1 MAKLSKAEKEKRK
14 PKFFAKLFSSPRK
27 EKAKAASKKAE
38 ATSAAKKKMY
48 AAESMFK
55 SAKTRD
61 TAKVD
66 LSKPMAFGKAFKSA
80 KAAGKKEFTWKGKR
94 YHTRTKDELEIGAKE
109 KSKFA
114 AKARNQK
121 KIS

>member
-1 MAKLSKAEKEKRK
+1 MARLSKAEKEKRK

-55 SAKTRD
+55 S
-61 TAKVD
+61 
-66 LSKPMAFGKAFKSA
+66 G
-80 KAAGKKEFTWKGKR
+80 
-94 YHTRTKDELEIGAKE
+94 
-109 KSKFA
+109 
-114 AKARNQK
+114 
-121 KIS
+121 

>member
-1 MAKLSKAEKEKRK
+1 MARLSKAEKEKRK

-27 EKAKAASKKAE
+27 DKAKAASKKAE
-38 ATSAAKKKMY
+38 ATSTAKKKMY

-55 SAKTRD
+55 SAKAKD

-66 LSKPMAFGKAFKSA
+66 SSKPMAFGKAFRSA
-80 KAAGKKEFTWKGKR
+80 KSAGKKEFTWKGKR

-114 AKARNQK
+114 AAAKNKK

>member
-1 MAKLSKAEKEKRK
+1 
-14 PKFFAKLFSSPRK
+14 
-27 EKAKAASKKAE
+27 
-38 ATSAAKKKMY
+38 MY

-55 SAKTRD
+55 SGKSRD
-61 TAKVD
+61 TAKVGS
-66 LSKPMAFGKAFKSA
+66 SKPMAFGKAFRSA

>member
-1 MAKLSKAEKEKRK
+1 
-14 PKFFAKLFSSPRK
+14 
-27 EKAKAASKKAE
+27 
-38 ATSAAKKKMY
+38 MY

-55 SAKTRD
+55 SGKSRD
-61 TAKVD
+61 TAKVG
-66 LSKPMAFGKAFKSA
+66 SPKPMAFGKAFRSA
-80 KAAGKKEFTWKGKR
+80 KSAGKKEFTWKGKR

-114 AKARNQK
+114 AKAKNQK

>member
-55 SAKTRD
+55 SGKSRD
-61 TAKVD
+61 TARVGS
-66 LSKPMAFGKAFKSA
+66 SKPMAFGKAFRSA
-80 KAAGKKEFTWKGKR
+80 KSAGKKEFTWKGKR

-114 AKARNQK
+114 AAAKNKK